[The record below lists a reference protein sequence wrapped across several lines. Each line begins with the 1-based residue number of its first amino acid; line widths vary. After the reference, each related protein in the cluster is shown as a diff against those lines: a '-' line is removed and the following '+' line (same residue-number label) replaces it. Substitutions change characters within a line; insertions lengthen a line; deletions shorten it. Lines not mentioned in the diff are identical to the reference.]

1 MTTEDEALKL
11 MIEVCKRAINYSNNV
26 VMHEGVLFDDDD
38 DLPFIEDALAAG
50 KEALAEPEQDG
61 KCKYCTDG
69 CVACSAK
76 AQPEQETEE
85 QRLLR
90 RKWFGHRDTEHLS
103 FAEAVDATM
112 EKLYSQPE
120 AWERLDLRGS
130 TKVYTTPPQR
140 TTAEGEDTRRAWV
153 GLTDEEIAELH
164 YKIKMQLMGAYDY
177 KDIYRVLEAKLKEK
191 NNG

>member
-1 MTTEDEALKL
+1 MNTKDEALKL
-11 MIEVCKRAINYSNNV
+11 ALEALVYAFYEDSEYDEACAEIVLKAKTAI
-26 VMHEGVLFDDDD
+26 
-38 DLPFIEDALAAG
+38 
-50 KEALAEPEQDG
+50 KEAL
-61 KCKYCTDG
+61 
-69 CVACSAK
+69 
-76 AQPEQETEE
+76 AQPEQETKE

-140 TTAEGEDTRRAWV
+140 TWV
-153 GLTDEEIAELH
+153 GLDEEEF
-164 YKIKMQLMGAYDY
+164 
-177 KDIYRVLEAKLKEK
+177 IYFCAWCDSGTLIEIEKLLESK
-191 NNG
+191 NI